1 MASSYLT
8 LINNVLRDLNEVELT
23 SSSFSSSRGIQTAVK
38 DYVNRAIDDIINSDT
53 EWPFTV
59 TAKTFTTTAGT
70 RLYTRSAL
78 STTDTKTVDFDSFT
92 FLEAADKKETTLE
105 YITYSEYLDNYHER
119 DTDPTGDSRAIPVY
133 VYQDPQD
140 NIGLSPVPDKSTYTV
155 KYYYYATHTALSGS
169 TDTSIIPTRFET
181 VITERARYYAFTLRG
196 EVQNAQLSQAQFEK
210 SIKRMRVELINKQL
224 YMRAV

>member
-23 SSSFSSSRGIQTAVK
+23 SSTFSSSRGIQTAVK
-38 DYVNRAIDDIINSDT
+38 DYVNRAIDDIINADT

-78 STTDTKTVDFDSFT
+78 STTDTKTVDFDTFT

-119 DTDPTGDSRAIPVY
+119 DTDPTGNSRAIPVY

-155 KYYYYATHTALSGS
+155 KYYYYATHTVLSGA

-181 VITERARYYAFTLRG
+181 VITERAKYYAFTLRG
-196 EVQNAQLSQAQFEK
+196 EVQNAQLAQAQFDK
-210 SIKRMRVELINKQL
+210 SIKRMRVELINKQA

>member
-210 SIKRMRVELINKQL
+210 SLKRMRVELINKQL

>member
-1 MASSYLT
+1 MASSYLV

-23 SSSFSSSRGIQTAVK
+23 SSNFSSSRGIQTAVK
-38 DYVNRAIDDIINSDT
+38 DYINRAIDDIINSDT

-59 TAKTFTTTAGT
+59 INKSFTTVAGT

-92 FLEAADKKETTLE
+92 FLEASDKKETTLE
-105 YITYSEYLDNYHER
+105 YLTYSEYLDNYHER
-119 DTDPTGDSRAIPVY
+119 DTDPTGNSRAIPVY
-133 VYQDPQD
+133 IYEDPQN
-140 NIGLSPVPDKSTYTV
+140 NIGLSPVPDKATYTV
-155 KYYYYATHTALSGS
+155 KYYYYATHTALSGA
-169 TDTSIIPTRFET
+169 TDTSLIPTRFET
-181 VITERARYYAFTLRG
+181 VIAEKAKYYAFVLRG
-196 EVQNAQLSQAQFEK
+196 DVQNAQLAQMQFDK

>member
-1 MASSYLT
+1 MASSYLV

-23 SSSFSSSRGIQTAVK
+23 SSNFSASRGIQTAVK
-38 DYVNRAIDDIINSDT
+38 DYVNRAIDDIINADT

-59 TAKTFTTTAGT
+59 VNKSFTTTAGT

-78 STTDTKTVDFDSFT
+78 STTNTKTVDFDSFT
-92 FLEAADKKETTLE
+92 FLEAADKKEITLE
-105 YITYSEYLDNYHER
+105 FITYSEYLDNYHER
-119 DTDPTGDSRAIPVY
+119 DPTGNSRDIPVY
-133 VYQDPQD
+133 VYEDPQN

-155 KYYYYATHTALSGS
+155 KYYYYATHTALSAS
-169 TDTSIIPTRFET
+169 TDTSDIPDRFEN
-181 VITERARYYAFTLRG
+181 VIIERAKYYAFTLRG
-196 EVQNAQLSQAQFEK
+196 EVQNAQLAQLQFEK

>member
-23 SSSFSSSRGIQTAVK
+23 SSTFSSSREIQTAVK
-38 DYVNRAIDDIINSDT
+38 DYVNRAIDDIINADT

-59 TAKTFTTTAGT
+59 TAKTFTTTVGK
-70 RLYTRSAL
+70 RLYSRSDL
-78 STTDTKTVDFDSFT
+78 STTDTKTIDYDSFT
-92 FLEAADKKETTLE
+92 FLEASDKKETTLE
-105 YITYSEYLDNYHER
+105 YITFSEYLDNYHER
-119 DTDPTGDSRAIPVY
+119 DTDPTGNSRAIPEFGY
-133 VYQDPQD
+133 ENPDQS
-140 NIGLSPVPDKSTYTV
+140 IGLSPVPDKATYTV
-155 KYYYYATHTALSGS
+155 KYFYYATHTALSGS

-181 VITERARYYAFTLRG
+181 VITERAKYYAFTLRG
-196 EVQNAQLSQAQFEK
+196 EVQNAQMSQAQFEK

>member
-23 SSSFSSSRGIQTAVK
+23 SSTFSSSRGIQTAVK
-38 DYVNRAIDDIINSDT
+38 DYVNRAIDDIINADT

-59 TAKTFTTTAGT
+59 TAKTFTTTAGK
-70 RLYTRSAL
+70 RLYSRSDL
-78 STTDTKTVDFDSFT
+78 STTDTETIDYDSFT
-92 FLEAADKKETTLE
+92 FLEAADKKETTLD
-105 YITYSEYLDNYHER
+105 YISHAEYLDNYHER
-119 DTDPTGDSRAIPVY
+119 DTDQTGNSRAIPVY
-133 VYQDPQD
+133 VYEDPQN
-140 NIGLSPVPDKSTYTV
+140 NIGLSPVPDKATYTV

-169 TDTSIIPTRFET
+169 TDTSDIPDRFEN
-181 VITERARYYAFTLRG
+181 VIIERAKYYAFTLRG
-196 EVQNAQLSQAQFEK
+196 DVQNAQLAQLQFEK

>member
-23 SSSFSSSRGIQTAVK
+23 SSTFSSSRGIQTAVK
-38 DYVNRAIDDIINSDT
+38 DYVNRAIDDIINADT

-78 STTDTKTVDFDSFT
+78 STTDTKTVDFDTFT
-92 FLEAADKKETTLE
+92 FLEASDTKEITLE

-119 DTDPTGDSRAIPVY
+119 DTDPTGNSRAIPVY

-155 KYYYYATHTALSGS
+155 KYYYYATHTALSAS

-181 VITERARYYAFTLRG
+181 VITERAKYYAFTLRG
-196 EVQNAQLSQAQFEK
+196 EVQNAQLTQAQFER
-210 SIKRMRVELINKQL
+210 SLKRMRVELINKQL